1 LLDQGLAAKFLKN
14 KLEFDLLLPQWY
26 SFPFVSERRYSAVV
40 AQITGVEEVSMDSM
54 FFCIPQQ
61 AYLSITTC
69 KNLRERP
76 IGKAPAGAPPR
87 LIACEKCTMHPLV
100 DRDQVPTVTLDAY
113 LGGSKPKTANLNSPR
128 YRKLLA
134 EVA

>member
-1 LLDQGLAAKFLKN
+1 LYAFRVG
-14 KLEFDLLLPQWY
+14 Y
-26 SFPFVSERRYSAVV
+26 H
-40 AQITGVEEVSMDSM
+40 AQTDTGTGNGVEEENMDSM
-54 FFCIPQQ
+54 FYCIPQQ
-61 AYLSITTC
+61 AYLSIVTC

-76 IGKAPAGAPPR
+76 VGKAPAGAPPK

-100 DRDQVPTVTLDAY
+100 DMSKIPTVTLEAY
-113 LGGSKPKTANLNSPR
+113 LGGSKPKTANLNSPK

>member
-1 LLDQGLAAKFLKN
+1 MSSSATPLRKF
-14 KLEFDLLLPQWY
+14 
-26 SFPFVSERRYSAVV
+26 S
-40 AQITGVEEVSMDSM
+40 GVEYVTMDSM

-69 KNLRERP
+69 RNLRERP
-76 IGKAPAGAPPR
+76 IGKAPAGAPSR
-87 LIACEKCTMHPLV
+87 LIACERCTMHPLV

-113 LGGSKPKTANLNSPR
+113 LGGSKPKMANLNSPK
-128 YRKLLA
+128 YRKLLS